1 MSNLSLQEQLLKA
14 GLSNDAKAKQI
25 KTEKRKQVK
34 KQRKNKIEV
43 KDETKQLVQENKTRQ
58 QEKDK
63 SLNQQRNEKAEKKQ
77 IANQIL
83 HLIDINKLVQDK
95 EGDTYQFTDQNK
107 VKVIYISKEMRK
119 KIIAGRLAI
128 VKSKQSYEVVVS
140 EVAEKI
146 KQRDEKLVIVL
157 FTESIDRLID
167 DEYQGYEIPDDL
179 MW

>member
-25 KTEKRKQVK
+25 KAEKRKQIK

-43 KDETKQLVQENKTRQ
+43 KDETKQLAQENKARQ
-58 QEKDK
+58 QEKDRL
-63 SLNQQRNEKAEKKQ
+63 LNQQRNKEAEKKQ
-77 IANQIL
+77 IVSQIL
-83 HLIDINKLVQDK
+83 HLIDINKLAQDK
-95 EGDTYQFTDQNK
+95 EGIAYQFTDQNK
-107 VKVIYISKEMRK
+107 VKTVYISEAMRN

-128 VKSKQSYEVVVS
+128 VRSKKSYEVVAV

-146 KQRDEKLVIVL
+146 KQRDEQRVIVL
-157 FTESIDRLID
+157 FSESENSTID

>member
-25 KTEKRKQVK
+25 KAEKRKQVK

-43 KDETKQLVQENKTRQ
+43 KDETKQLVQDNKAKQ

-63 SLNQQRNEKAEKKQ
+63 ILNQQRNEEAEKKQ
-77 IANQIL
+77 IVNQIL
-83 HLIDINKLVQDK
+83 HLIDINKLTQDK
-95 EGDTYQFTDQNK
+95 EGVAYQFTDQNK
-107 VKVIYISKEMRK
+107 VKTIYISEAMRN

-128 VKSKQSYEVVVS
+128 VRSKKSYEVIAV

-146 KQRDEKLVIVL
+146 KQRDEQRVIVL
-157 FTESIDRLID
+157 FSESEDSSID